1 MVRVLD
7 ISIISFCILFSSFF
21 LKADELYTLDENSKE
36 QDLNTEP
43 QYSYELPY
51 EEREDVRIRSI
62 ETQTFLLVQNLIREY
77 LKTKDI
83 DFFKSQIEKIDHD
96 EEHETMF
103 FQGFSDLFYNEFIK
117 ELKGSNILI
126 YKKNAIFPFSSFR
139 IATLNNSFPQSLG
152 GITEF
157 SSSIWEKI
165 RSSYFPDRSM
175 ERHQSRFD
183 RTLLGPLY
191 IVDKNTLFI
200 VGSMIIFTSFDNV
213 LLLNIEKEEY
223 VNRIIRK
230 FSHLDD
236 YNKKYVLWYLD
247 YLRQYNYFERKTGLD
262 YKDLPLSKKIVV
274 DVMRRLLIDKSK
286 LKSYNLYLLSNEWQL
301 NIWYEGYTDYYEQ
314 FSEPDS
320 DSECEDMFSE

>member
-1 MVRVLD
+1 MVHFLD

-21 LKADELYTLDENSKE
+21 MKADKLYAQDDSTTK

-62 ETQTFLLVQNLIREY
+62 ETETLLQVSQLIREY
-77 LKTKDI
+77 LKTKDLES
-83 DFFKSQIEKIDHD
+83 FKSQIEKIAHD

-117 ELKGSNILI
+117 ELKNSNILL

-139 IATLNNSFPQSLG
+139 VATLNDFSPQSLG

-157 SSSIWEKI
+157 SGSIWEKI
-165 RSSYFPDRSM
+165 RSSYFPDRPM

-183 RTLLGPLY
+183 RTLLGPVY

-200 VGSMIIFTSFDNV
+200 IGSMIIFTSFDNV

-230 FSHLDD
+230 FKYLDD

-247 YLRQYNYFERKTGLD
+247 YLRQYNYFEHKTGLD
-262 YKDLPLSKKIVV
+262 YKNLPLSKKIVI
-274 DVMRRLLIDKSK
+274 DVMKRLLVDKSK

-314 FSEPDS
+314 FSEPNS
-320 DSECEDMFSE
+320 DSECENMFSE